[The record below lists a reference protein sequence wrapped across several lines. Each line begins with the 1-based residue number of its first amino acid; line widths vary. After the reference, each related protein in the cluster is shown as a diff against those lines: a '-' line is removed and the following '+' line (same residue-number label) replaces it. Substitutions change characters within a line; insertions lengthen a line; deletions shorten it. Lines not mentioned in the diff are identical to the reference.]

1 MRFVIVAAFVMTAI
15 AVITIPLRFAKGNP
29 IAAQTLSRM
38 AVFLLWIA
46 GILSGLLTLAALA
59 AAAWGMD
66 TRLPWGLGVYM
77 YLIPVLSLPAF
88 LLLLF
93 SSLRA
98 LSHVL
103 WFLTVA
109 SAFAFYFGDRADRI
123 ASGMQPITD
132 RMDSL
137 GMFLNFFTIL
147 FVLISTLVQLAAVC
161 KGREQRQTR
170 TAIQSN

>member
-1 MRFVIVAAFVMTAI
+1 MSFVLEAAFVITAI
-15 AVITIPLRFAKGNP
+15 AVIAISLRLAKGNL
-29 IAAQTLSRM
+29 IAAQTLSRTTI
-38 AVFLLWIA
+38 FLLWSA

-59 AAAWGMD
+59 SAAWGMD

-77 YLIPVLSLPAF
+77 YLIPALSLPAF
-88 LLLLF
+88 LLLIF

-98 LSHVL
+98 LSRVL

-109 SAFAFYFGDRADRI
+109 SAFAFYFGDRAERI
-123 ASGMQPITD
+123 ASGMQPIAD
-132 RMDSL
+132 RMDIL

-147 FVLISTLVQLAAVC
+147 FVFISILVQLAAVC
-161 KGREQRQTR
+161 KLREQRQTN